1 MMATCPHC
9 GYSKTP
15 PGKRSCFNCGRPL
28 DAVAPGPT
36 AAQPVAAAPVAA
48 PQQTA
53 PAASPGVSAPA
64 PMPAV
69 GACPHCGYSKTPP
82 GKRSCFNCGRPLDA
96 VAPGPTAAQP
106 VAAAPVAAPQ
116 QTAPAASPGVSAPAP
131 MPAVG
136 ACPHCGYSKTPP
148 GKRSCFNCGRPLDAV
163 APGPTAAQPVAAAPV
178 AALAPHTPQPAP
190 PVGPPVWVP
199 THRVPPPGIA
209 AWDAPDPSRPAAGQL
224 PGNLELVVEAT
235 AGAWAH
241 VRVANGWR
249 GWVDGRLLIPISAG

>member
-28 DAVAPGPT
+28 DAVAPGPA
-36 AAQPVAAAPVAA
+36 AAQPVAPAPVAPAPVAA
-48 PQQTA
+48 LQQTA
-53 PAASPGVSAPA
+53 PGASPGVSAPA

-96 VAPGPTAAQP
+96 VAPGPAAAQP
-106 VAAAPVAAPQ
+106 VAGNAAP
-116 QTAPAASPGVSAPAP
+116 S
-131 MPAVG
+131 
-136 ACPHCGYSKTPP
+136 
-148 GKRSCFNCGRPLDAV
+148 
-163 APGPTAAQPVAAAPV
+163 
-178 AALAPHTPQPAP
+178 APHTPQPAP

-209 AWDAPDPSRPAAGQL
+209 AWDAPDPSRPPAGQL

-235 AGAWAH
+235 AGAWVH